1 MKNYTIVWAGM
12 QRRYE
17 KRLPHSSSL
26 SVICSVPGLA
36 HIDQRKGVGAGVGRD
51 DAAQIEGSERSL
63 AEGFAA
69 GFFQLSSLG
78 VEVWPII

>member
-1 MKNYTIVWAGM
+1 M
-12 QRRYE
+12 
-17 KRLPHSSSL
+17 L
-26 SVICSVPGLA
+26 SPGLA

-69 GFFQLSSLG
+69 GFFSSAAWG
-78 VEVWPII
+78 MEVWPII